1 MGHRI
6 KVIDNFVDQKDA
18 DKIIS
23 MIEHDYH
30 HGDLEA
36 FKDNPMVGVVSNNN
50 LESEALIKKYSD
62 KLISL
67 HREEFGIA
75 VDLYTV
81 QAHNCLWELRS
92 EAGLHVDSHKKSE
105 HIITSSILYL
115 GGTFI
120 GGDIEFPQQKFTY
133 SPQALSALI
142 YPSGGLEYP
151 HRTTMISR
159 GSMYTM
165 SLWHSHLEEFSLKE
179 KYLNSGRADLYS
191 IWK

>member
-18 DKIIS
+18 KKIIS
-23 MIEHDYH
+23 MIESDYH
-30 HGDLEA
+30 RGDLEA
-36 FKDNPMVGVVSNNN
+36 FRDNPMAGVISNEN

-62 KLISL
+62 KLIKL
-67 HREEFGIA
+67 HQEEFGIA
-75 VDLYTV
+75 VNLYTV
-81 QAHNCLWELRS
+81 QAYNCLWELRS
-92 EAGLHVDSHKKSE
+92 ESSLHVDSHKNSE
-105 HIITSSILYL
+105 HIITSSILYI
-115 GGTFI
+115 GGTFT
-120 GGDIEFPQQKFTY
+120 GGDIEFPQQEFTY
-133 SPQALSALI
+133 SPKALSALI

-151 HRTTMISR
+151 HRMTMIES

-179 KYLNSGRADLYS
+179 KYLNGGRADLYS